1 MRTAA
6 CVPTPRARCLTRE
19 RACTC
24 AGHVA
29 QHPEREWVVSM
40 SFIQIYLETIQVTP
54 RLALCLT
61 SVVASAWLP
70 RGTHAVAYA

>member
-1 MRTAA
+1 M
-6 CVPTPRARCLTRE
+6 PRARCLTGE

-40 SFIQIYLETIQVTP
+40 SFIQIYLETIQV
-54 RLALCLT
+54 RRALPC
-61 SVVASAWLP
+61 ASH
-70 RGTHAVAYA
+70 R